1 MLLIATIISML
12 LLGWVVW
19 ITVQKQEAGDQRF
32 QDKLDADDERARLAR
47 GARQAAREQPRRP
60 PDTKQGLSH
69 GATRLG

>member
-32 QDKLDADDERARLAR
+32 QDKLDADDERARLGREALR
-47 GARQAAREQPRRP
+47 EQVAREQAEKAAR
-60 PDTKQGLSH
+60 
-69 GATRLG
+69 TRNRD